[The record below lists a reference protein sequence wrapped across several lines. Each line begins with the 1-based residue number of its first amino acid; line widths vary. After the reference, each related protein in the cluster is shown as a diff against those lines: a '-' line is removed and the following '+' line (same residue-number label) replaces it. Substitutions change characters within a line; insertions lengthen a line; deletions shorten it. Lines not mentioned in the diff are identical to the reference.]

1 MGFCKKHDKIKIF
14 RDLSMQ
20 IRAAFFTKSTWADNL
35 KSKPLNKQSYLIQA
49 KKEIFP
55 KRFLSILAI

>member
-1 MGFCKKHDKIKIF
+1 
-14 RDLSMQ
+14 MQ